1 MDSVTVSDTGSRI
14 QKDILPRMFTK
25 FVSKSRSGTEGLFI
39 SKSIIEVHS
48 GTYTGINNS
57 ARGVTFTF
65 TIPHKDTAFD
75 IAPK

>member
-1 MDSVTVSDTGSRI
+1 M
-14 QKDILPRMFTK
+14 LMK
-25 FVSKSRSGTEGLFI
+25 FVSKSRSGMELCLFI

-48 GTYTGINNS
+48 GTVRGYNNS
-57 ARGVTFTF
+57 ARGATFTF

>member
-1 MDSVTVSDTGSRI
+1 
-14 QKDILPRMFTK
+14 MFTK
-25 FVSKSRSGTEGLFI
+25 FVSKSRGGTELGLFI

-48 GTYTGINNS
+48 GTIRGYNNS
-57 ARGVTFTF
+57 ARGATFTF